1 MWRLEQRGTA
11 ETQKQWE
18 AAEETGQNVKER
30 NTKTVKR
37 KKDKAILG
45 LSFVN
50 IQRASSLGA
59 GKKKRENDLTGE
71 NNESPPK
78 SPGIS
83 SHTE

>member
-1 MWRLEQRGTA
+1 MRVWRLEQCGTP

-45 LSFVN
+45 LSIVN
-50 IQRASSLGA
+50 IERASSLGA
-59 GKKKRENDLTGE
+59 DKKKRENDLTGE
-71 NNESPPK
+71 NNERLPLL
-78 SPGIS
+78 
-83 SHTE
+83 SHQG